1 MMLGVKQ
8 QHDMVHMCSAGSVS
22 PSASSAKALRTST
35 LRLRSFLPL
44 LLAFLEWPASC
55 TYHTL
60 ECEQADRSLI
70 NMLKAAD
77 CIVHE
82 E

>member
-1 MMLGVKQ
+1 MLGME
-8 QHDMVHMCSAGSVS
+8 QHHGIVHMSSAGSVS

-44 LLAFLEWPASC
+44 LLACLAWPASC
-55 TYHTL
+55 TRHTPAH
-60 ECEQADRSLI
+60 ERADWA
-70 NMLKAAD
+70 LKDAD
-77 CIVHE
+77 CIVRE